1 MCGRIFGTRMSVS
14 SIRGVGYTTPDY
26 RDAARVLALK
36 LDVALLEVACTP
48 RLELGARGLFLCM
61 PACTPMQ
68 VDFDATVRARTGPG
82 IKKSALLRA
91 CKLKPGMR
99 VLDATAGWGRDA
111 AVLASTGAHVTLC
124 EREGVL
130 AALLE
135 DGLTRLSH
143 PTKLILDLIPVDAR
157 TYLEACDRADYPDV
171 IYCDPMHP
179 ERVKSARV
187 KKDLQALQILL
198 GSDNNP
204 EALLACARACAKLRV
219 VVKSSARLPALMKP
233 SYSVTGKTV
242 RFDVYVS

>member
-1 MCGRIFGTRMSVS
+1 MCGRIFGTRMATPN
-14 SIRGVGYTTPDY
+14 IRGVGYTAPDY
-26 RDAARVLALK
+26 RDAARVLALQ
-36 LDVALLEVACTP
+36 LDVALLDVVSTP
-48 RLELGARGLFLCM
+48 RLEVSAYGLFLCM
-61 PACTPMQ
+61 PECTPMQ
-68 VDFDATVRARTGPG
+68 VDFDATVHARTGPG

-111 AVLASTGAHVTLC
+111 AVLASTGADVTMC

-130 AALLE
+130 AALLQ

-143 PTKLILDLIPVDAR
+143 PTNLRLDLIHVDAK
-157 TYLEACDRADYPDV
+157 TYLESCDKADYPDV

-179 ERVKSARV
+179 ERIKSARV
-187 KKDLQALQILL
+187 KKDLQALQVLL
-198 GSDNNP
+198 GADDNP
-204 EALLACARACAKLRV
+204 EALLTCARAHAKLRV
-219 VVKSSARLPALMKP
+219 VVKGPARLPALMKP